1 MFIRKKTFVLII
13 TYLTAAVVALGAYAA
28 VHSRSE
34 LGYRYTAEYGY
45 SHAFD
50 EVVHAASNLSEAL
63 RRGAYATGPEM
74 SASVCADIYGNCL
87 AAGMTMSALPFATQE
102 LEQTAA
108 FVGIAGDYAQ
118 SLLKTS
124 AESGFD
130 DEARENLAK
139 LYKTAEKLS
148 RELQELHDDVDGGG
162 VLMDEPESLF
172 PDDGSFVSAAMLDM
186 ESDMDEAP
194 ELDYDGR
201 YTKADPVPC
210 DEPISEAEAKQAAAD
225 FFGLDPEQLTAE
237 YAAESGTRCFS
248 FGSGGHITVDG
259 WGNVLSLSS
268 ERAVAGDMSSEELEQ
283 RARDFLEARGFRDMV
298 LASSA
303 RHSSVLTM
311 EFQCTDNGIRC
322 EGDGVM
328 ISMAADD
335 GQVYAYDA
343 SKHIRNH
350 NSPHPSAEGII
361 GEAEARNALTEA
373 LSVRSSSMRYA
384 ETDGGGQRLCYDFE
398 CTDANGEP
406 LRVLVDAKTGRQ
418 FKIEL

>member
-34 LGYRYTAEYGY
+34 LGYRRTAEYGY

-50 EVVHAASNLSEAL
+50 EVVNAASKLSDSL
-63 RRGAYATGPEM
+63 RRGAYATGPEV
-74 SASVCADIYGNCL
+74 SAAVCADIYGNCL
-87 AAGMTMSALPFATQE
+87 AAEMTMSALPFSTQE
-102 LEQTAA
+102 LEQTSA

-148 RELQELHDDVDGGG
+148 RELTELHDDLDSGD
-162 VLMDEPESLF
+162 VLMDAPERLF
-172 PDDGSFVSAAMLDM
+172 PEDGSFVSAAMLGMEADM
-186 ESDMDEAP
+186 GDSP
-194 ELDYDGR
+194 SLDYDGR

-210 DEPISEAEAKQAAAD
+210 DDPVSEDEARQAAAE

-237 YAAESGTRCFS
+237 YTAESGTRCFS
-248 FGSGGHITVDG
+248 FDGGGHITVDG

-268 ERAVAGDMSSEELEQ
+268 ERSVAGDMSSDELEQ
-283 RARDFLEARGFRDMV
+283 RARDFLEARGFKDMV

-343 SKHIRNH
+343 SKHIQNH
-350 NSPHPSAEGII
+350 VAHPPAEDVV
-361 GEAEARNALTEA
+361 GEDAARNALTGSLKVE
-373 LSVRSSSMRYA
+373 SSSMCYA

-398 CTDANGEP
+398 CTDADGEP
-406 LRVLVDAKTGRQ
+406 LHVLVDAKTGRQ
-418 FKIEL
+418 FKIVF

>member
-13 TYLTAAVVALGAYAA
+13 TYLTAAVIALGAYAA
-28 VHSRSE
+28 VHSRIE
-34 LGYRYTAEYGY
+34 LGYRRTAEYGY

-50 EVVHAASNLSEAL
+50 EVVNAASKLSDSL
-63 RRGAYATGPEM
+63 RRGAYATGAEM
-74 SASVCADIYGNCL
+74 SASVCGDIYGNCL
-87 AAGMTMSALPFATQE
+87 AAEMTMSALPFSTQE
-102 LEQTAA
+102 LEQMSA

-118 SLLKTS
+118 SLLRTS

-130 DEARENLAK
+130 DAARENLAG

-148 RELQELHDDVDGGG
+148 RELTELHDNVDSGD
-162 VLMDEPESLF
+162 VLMDAPERLF

-186 ESDMDEAP
+186 ESGMGESP
-194 ELDYDGR
+194 SLDYDGR
-201 YTKADPVPC
+201 YTRADPVPC
-210 DEPISEAEAKQAAAD
+210 DDPVSEDEARQDAAE
-225 FFGLDPEQLTAE
+225 FFGLDPEQLSAE

-248 FGSGGHITVDG
+248 FDGGGHICVDG

-268 ERAVAGDMSSEELEQ
+268 ERSVAGDMSSEELEQ
-283 RARDFLEARGFRDMV
+283 RARDFLEARGFRDMF

-322 EGDGVM
+322 EGDSVM

-343 SKHIRNH
+343 SKHIRCH
-350 NSPHPSAEGII
+350 GEHPSAEGVVS
-361 GEAEARNALTEA
+361 EAEARNALTDS
-373 LSVRSSSMRYA
+373 LQVKSGSMCYA

-398 CTDANGEP
+398 CTDPDGET

-418 FKIEL
+418 YKIVF

>member
-28 VHSRSE
+28 VHSRIE
-34 LGYRYTAEYGY
+34 LGYRRTAEYGY

-50 EVVHAASNLSEAL
+50 EVVNAASKLSDSL
-63 RRGAYATGPEM
+63 RRGAYATGVEM
-74 SASVCADIYGNCL
+74 SASVCGDIYGNCL
-87 AAGMTMSALPFATQE
+87 AAEMTMSALPFSTQE
-102 LEQTAA
+102 LEQMSA

-118 SLLKTS
+118 SLLRTS

-130 DEARENLAK
+130 DAARENLAK

-148 RELQELHDDVDGGG
+148 RELTELHDNVDSGD
-162 VLMDEPESLF
+162 VLMDAPERLF

-186 ESDMDEAP
+186 ESGMGESP
-194 ELDYDGR
+194 SLDYDGR

-210 DEPISEAEAKQAAAD
+210 DDPVSEAEARQAAAE
-225 FFGLDPEQLTAE
+225 FFGLDPEQLSVE

-248 FGSGGHITVDG
+248 FDGGGHICVDG

-268 ERAVAGDMSSEELEQ
+268 ERSVAGDMSSEELEQ
-283 RARDFLEARGFRDMV
+283 RARDFLEARGFRDMF

-303 RHSSVLTM
+303 RNSSVLTM

-322 EGDGVM
+322 EGDNVM

-343 SKHIRNH
+343 SKHIRCH
-350 NSPHPSAEGII
+350 GEHPSAEGVVS
-361 GEAEARNALTEA
+361 EDAARNALTDS
-373 LSVRSSSMRYA
+373 LQVKSGSMCYA

-398 CTDANGEP
+398 CTDPDGET

-418 FKIEL
+418 YKIVF

>member
-28 VHSRSE
+28 VHSRIE
-34 LGYRYTAEYGY
+34 LGYRRTAEYGY

-50 EVVHAASNLSEAL
+50 EVVNAASKLSDSL
-63 RRGAYATGPEM
+63 RRGAYATGAEM
-74 SASVCADIYGNCL
+74 SASVCGDIYGNCL
-87 AAGMTMSALPFATQE
+87 AAEMTMSALPFSTQE
-102 LEQTAA
+102 LEQMSA

-118 SLLKTS
+118 SLLRTS

-130 DEARENLAK
+130 DAARENLAK

-148 RELQELHDDVDGGG
+148 RELTELHDNVDSGD
-162 VLMDEPESLF
+162 VLMDAPERLF

-186 ESDMDEAP
+186 ESGMGESP
-194 ELDYDGR
+194 SLDYDGR
-201 YTKADPVPC
+201 YTRADPVPC
-210 DEPISEAEAKQAAAD
+210 DDPVSEDEARQAAAE
-225 FFGLDPEQLTAE
+225 FFGLDPEQLSVE

-248 FGSGGHITVDG
+248 FDGGGHICVDG
-259 WGNVLSLSS
+259 WGKVLSLSS
-268 ERAVAGDMSSEELEQ
+268 ERSVAGDMSSEELEQ
-283 RARDFLEARGFRDMV
+283 RAMDFLEARGFRDMF

-303 RHSSVLTM
+303 RYDSVLTM

-322 EGDGVM
+322 EGDSVM

-343 SKHIRNH
+343 SKHIRCH
-350 NSPHPSAEGII
+350 GEHPSAEGVVS
-361 GEAEARNALTEA
+361 EAEARNALTDS
-373 LSVRSSSMRYA
+373 LQVKSGSMCYA

-398 CTDANGEP
+398 CTDPDGET

-418 FKIEL
+418 YKIVF

>member
-28 VHSRSE
+28 VHSRIE
-34 LGYRYTAEYGY
+34 LGYRRTAEYGY

-50 EVVHAASNLSEAL
+50 EVVNAASKLSDSL
-63 RRGAYATGPEM
+63 RRGAYATGAEM
-74 SASVCADIYGNCL
+74 SASVCGDIYGNCL
-87 AAGMTMSALPFATQE
+87 AAEMTMSALPFSTQE
-102 LEQTAA
+102 LEQMSA

-118 SLLKTS
+118 SLLRTS

-130 DEARENLAK
+130 DAARENLAK

-148 RELQELHDDVDGGG
+148 RELTELHDNVDSGD
-162 VLMDEPESLF
+162 VLMDAPERLF

-186 ESDMDEAP
+186 ESGMGESP
-194 ELDYDGR
+194 SLDYDGR
-201 YTKADPVPC
+201 YTRADPVPC
-210 DEPISEAEAKQAAAD
+210 DDPVSEDEARQDAAE
-225 FFGLDPEQLTAE
+225 FFGLDPEQLSVE

-248 FGSGGHITVDG
+248 FDGGGHICVDG

-268 ERAVAGDMSSEELEQ
+268 ERSVAGDMSSEELEQ
-283 RARDFLEARGFRDMV
+283 RARDFLEARGFRDMF

-322 EGDGVM
+322 EGDSIM

-343 SKHIRNH
+343 SKHIRCH
-350 NSPHPSAEGII
+350 GEHPSAEGVVS
-361 GEAEARNALTEA
+361 EAEARNALTDS
-373 LSVRSSSMRYA
+373 LQVKSGSMCYA

-398 CTDANGEP
+398 CTDPDGETQ
-406 LRVLVDAKTGRQ
+406 RVLVDAKTGRQ
-418 FKIEL
+418 YKIVF

>member
-1 MFIRKKTFVLII
+1 MYIRKKTFVLII
-13 TYLTAAVVALGAYAA
+13 SYLTAAVVALGAYAA

-34 LGYRYTAEYGY
+34 FGYRNTAEYGY

-50 EVVHAASNLSEAL
+50 EVVHAASNLSDAL

-124 AESGFD
+124 AETGFD

-139 LYKTAEKLS
+139 LHRTAEFIS
-148 RELQELHDDVDGGG
+148 RELSELHDDVDSGD
-162 VLMDEPESLF
+162 VLMDAPERLF
-172 PDDGSFVSAAMLDM
+172 PDDGSFVSTAMLGM
-186 ESDMDEAP
+186 ESDVGESP
-194 ELDYDGR
+194 SLDYDGR
-201 YTKADPVPC
+201 YTAADPVPC
-210 DEPISEAEAKQAAAD
+210 DTPVSEDEARQAAAE
-225 FFGLDPEQLTAE
+225 FFGLDPEQLSDE
-237 YAAESGTRCFS
+237 YAAENGTRCFS
-248 FGSGGHITVDG
+248 FGNDCHITVDG
-259 WGNVLSLSS
+259 WGRVLSLSS
-268 ERAVAGDMSSEELEQ
+268 ERSVAGDMSSEELEQ
-283 RARDFLEARGFRDMV
+283 RARDFLEARGFRDMF

-303 RHSSVLTM
+303 RHNSVLTM
-311 EFQCTDNGIRC
+311 EFQCTENGIHC

-335 GQVYAYDA
+335 GQIYAYDA
-343 SKHIRNH
+343 SKHIKNH
-350 NSPHPSAEGII
+350 GSYPSSEEGIVD
-361 GEAEARNALTEA
+361 EAAARNALTGA
-373 LSVRSSSMRYA
+373 LQVKATSMCYA
-384 ETDGGGQRLCYDFE
+384 ETDGGSQRLCYDFKCE
-398 CTDANGEP
+398 DPDGEP

-418 FKIEL
+418 FRIVL

>member
-13 TYLTAAVVALGAYAA
+13 TYLTAAVIALGAYAA
-28 VHSRSE
+28 VHSRIE
-34 LGYRYTAEYGY
+34 LGYRRTAEYGY

-50 EVVHAASNLSEAL
+50 EVVNAASKLSDSL
-63 RRGAYATGPEM
+63 RRGAYATGAEM
-74 SASVCADIYGNCL
+74 SASVCGDIYGNCL
-87 AAGMTMSALPFATQE
+87 AAEMTMSALPFSTQE
-102 LEQTAA
+102 LEQMSA

-118 SLLKTS
+118 SLLRTS

-130 DEARENLAK
+130 DAARENLAK

-148 RELQELHDDVDGGG
+148 RELTALHDDLDSGD
-162 VLMDEPESLF
+162 VLMDAPERLF

-186 ESDMDEAP
+186 ESGMGESP
-194 ELDYDGR
+194 SLDYDGR
-201 YTKADPVPC
+201 YTRADPAPC
-210 DEPISEAEAKQAAAD
+210 DDPVSEAEARQAAAE
-225 FFGLDPEQLTAE
+225 FFGLDPEQLSAE

-248 FGSGGHITVDG
+248 FDGGGHICVDG

-268 ERAVAGDMSSEELEQ
+268 ERSVAGDMSSEELEQ
-283 RARDFLEARGFRDMV
+283 RARDFLAARGFGDMF

-322 EGDGVM
+322 EGDSVM

-343 SKHIRNH
+343 SKHLKYH
-350 NSPHPSAEGII
+350 GEHPSAEGIVS
-361 GEAEARNALTEA
+361 EAEARNALTDS
-373 LSVRSSSMRYA
+373 LQVKSGSMCYA

-398 CTDANGEP
+398 CTDPDGET

-418 FKIEL
+418 YKIVF